1 MIGNDKNGGR
11 RSMAGTPR
19 PLDGL
24 FVLDLGQIYQGPY
37 AGFLMAMAGA
47 TVVKIEPPAGEP
59 LRRRAAVAGGSVPM
73 AMLNSNKKSLAL
85 DLKNPAGR
93 EVFLRLADRADVLI
107 ENFAPGSMD
116 KLGLG
121 AAALQARNPRLV
133 YAAASGYGQTGRD
146 AHNLAMDITVQA
158 ASGILH
164 CTGFTDGPPVKC
176 GPAVVDFLGG
186 AHLYAAVVTALFERE
201 RTGRGRAVEVAMQDA
216 AYPALASN
224 LGMFF
229 GGKRDA
235 LPPRT
240 GNRHGGLSMAP
251 YNVYRAADGWV
262 AVISVTE
269 EHWRGLLRAMGRDDL
284 LDDPRFSSN
293 TARVS
298 HMAEVDGMV
307 EDWMRGLTRA
317 EAVAAAQRSGVPAA
331 SVRDL
336 EEVVNDL
343 HLHERGMLRWVD
355 HPEVGR
361 VTLPSSPLRF
371 EGAPA
376 PEIVPSSRH
385 NGDEAEVLGGML
397 GLGEAEREALRAA
410 GAVGSRLGS
419 A

>member
-1 MIGNDKNGGR
+1 
-11 RSMAGTPR
+11 MAGTPR

-37 AGFLMAMAGA
+37 AGFLLAMAGA
-47 TVVKIEPPAGEP
+47 AVVKVEPPGGEP
-59 LRRRAAVAGGSVPM
+59 LRRRAAVSGGSVPM

-93 EVFLRLADRADVLI
+93 AVLLRLVDRADVLI
-107 ENFAPGSMD
+107 ENFAPGAMD

-121 AAALQARNPRLV
+121 AAALRARNPRLV

-164 CTGFTDGPPVKC
+164 STGFPDGPPVKC

-186 AHLYAAVVTALFERE
+186 THLYAAIMTALYARE
-201 RTGRGRAVEVAMQDA
+201 RTGEGSAVEVAMQDA
-216 AYPALASN
+216 ALPTLASN

-229 GGKRDA
+229 GGKRDR

-240 GNRHGGLSMAP
+240 GNRHGGLAMAP
-251 YNVYRAADGWV
+251 YNVYPAADGWV
-262 AVISVTE
+262 AVIAVTE
-269 EHWRGLLRAMGRDDL
+269 EHWRALLRAIGRAEL
-284 LDDPRFSSN
+284 ADDPRFAN
-293 TARVS
+293 NAARAA

-307 EDWMRGLTRA
+307 EDWMRGLSRM
-317 EAVAAAQRSGVPAA
+317 EAVATAQRFGVPAA
-331 SVRDL
+331 PVRDL

-361 VTLPSSPLRF
+361 VVLPSSPLRF
-371 EGAPA
+371 EGMAP
-376 PEIVPSSRH
+376 PEIVPSARH
-385 NGDEAEVLGGML
+385 NADEAEVLGGWL
-397 GLGEAEREALRAA
+397 GMSDAERAALRAS
-410 GAVGSRLGS
+410 GAVGSRLG
-419 A
+419 AAERGR

>member
-1 MIGNDKNGGR
+1 M
-11 RSMAGTPR
+11 SGTAR
-19 PLDGL
+19 PLDGI

-37 AGFLMAMAGA
+37 AGFLLAMAGA
-47 TVVKIEPPAGEP
+47 TVVKIEPSGGEP
-59 LRRRAAVAGGSVPM
+59 LRRRALAGSAGVPM

-85 DLKNPAGR
+85 DLKNRAGR

-121 AAALQARNPRLV
+121 AAALGARNQRLV

-146 AHNLAMDITVQA
+146 AHNLAMDVTVQA

-164 CTGFTDGPPVKC
+164 CTGFPDGPPVKC

-186 AHLYAAVVTALFERE
+186 AHLYGAIVTALFERE

-229 GGKRDA
+229 GEGRGKT
-235 LPPRT
+235 PPRT
-240 GNRHGGLSMAP
+240 GNRHGGLNMAP
-251 YNVYRAADGWV
+251 YNVYRAADGYV

-269 EHWRGLLRAMGRDDL
+269 EHWRGLLRAMGREDL
-284 LDDPRFSSN
+284 LDDPRFATN
-293 TARVS
+293 AARVS
-298 HMAEVDGMV
+298 RMAEVDGMV
-307 EDWMRGLTRA
+307 EDWMGGLARA

-331 SVRDL
+331 PVRDL

-361 VTLPSSPLRF
+361 VVLPSSPLRF

-376 PEIVPSSRH
+376 PELVPSPRH
-385 NGDEAEVLGGML
+385 NADEAEILGGLL
-397 GLGEAEREALRAA
+397 GMGEAERDALRAA
-410 GAVGSRLGS
+410 GAVGSRLG
-419 A
+419 AG

>member
-1 MIGNDKNGGR
+1 
-11 RSMAGTPR
+11 
-19 PLDGL
+19 
-24 FVLDLGQIYQGPY
+24 
-37 AGFLMAMAGA
+37 
-47 TVVKIEPPAGEP
+47 
-59 LRRRAAVAGGSVPM
+59 M

-93 EVFLRLADRADVLI
+93 EVFGRLVDRGDVLI
-107 ENFAPGSMD
+107 ENFAPGAMD

-121 AAALQARNPRLV
+121 PAALRARNPRLV
-133 YAAASGYGQTGRD
+133 YAAGSGYGQTGRD
-146 AHNLAMDITVQA
+146 AGNLAMDVTVQA

-164 CTGFTDGPPVKC
+164 CTGFPDGPPVKC

-186 AHLYAAVVTALFERE
+186 AHLYGAIVTALFERE

-229 GGKRDA
+229 GPDREKV
-235 LPPRT
+235 PPRT
-240 GNRHGGLSMAP
+240 GNRHGGLSLAP

-262 AVISVTE
+262 ALICVTE
-269 EHWRGLLRAMGRDDL
+269 EHWRGLLRAMGREDL
-284 LDDPRFSSN
+284 LEDPRFATN
-293 TARVS
+293 AARAV
-298 HMAEVDGMV
+298 HMAEVDRTV
-307 EDWMRGLTRA
+307 EDWMEGRSRA
-317 EAVAAAQRSGVPAA
+317 EAVAAAQRHGAPAA
-331 SVRDL
+331 PVRDL

-376 PEIVPSSRH
+376 PELVPSSRH
-385 NGDEAEVLGGML
+385 NADEAEVLGGML
-397 GLGEAEREALRAA
+397 GMGETEREALRAA
-410 GAVGSRLGS
+410 GAIGSRLDAG
-419 A
+419 

>member
-1 MIGNDKNGGR
+1 
-11 RSMAGTPR
+11 MAGTAR

-24 FVLDLGQIYQGPY
+24 LVLDLGQIYQGPY
-37 AGFLMAMAGA
+37 AGFLLAMAGA
-47 TVVKIEPPAGEP
+47 TVVKIEPPGGEP
-59 LRRRAAVAGGSVPM
+59 LRRRAAVSGGSVPM

-85 DLKNPAGR
+85 DLKRPAGR
-93 EVFLRLADRADVLI
+93 DVFLRLVDRADVLI
-107 ENFAPGSMD
+107 ENFAPGAMD

-121 AAALQARNPRLV
+121 AAALRARNPRLV

-146 AHNLAMDITVQA
+146 AQQLAMDVTVQA
-158 ASGILH
+158 ASGIMH
-164 CTGFTDGPPVKC
+164 CTGFPDGPPVKC

-201 RTGRGRAVEVAMQDA
+201 RTGQGRAVEVAMQDA

-229 GGKRDA
+229 GGQRHEK
-235 LPPRT
+235 PPRT
-240 GNRHGGLSMAP
+240 GNRHGGLAMAP
-251 YNVYRAADGWV
+251 YNVYPAADGWV
-262 AVISVTE
+262 AVIAVTE
-269 EHWRGLLRAMGRDDL
+269 EHWRNLLRAMGRDEL
-284 LDDPRFSSN
+284 FDDPRFATN
-293 TARVS
+293 AARAA

-307 EDWMRGLTRA
+307 EDWMRPLPRD
-317 EAVAAAQRSGVPAA
+317 EAVAAARRFGVPVAP
-331 SVRDL
+331 VRDL

-376 PEIVPSSRH
+376 PDIVPSSRH

-397 GLGEAEREALRAA
+397 GLSDAEREALRAA
-410 GAVGSRLGS
+410 GAVGSRLGG